1 MGVSALQEQKSEGDA
16 PPPRQGEWFFD
27 DAEALVGVK
36 ESVGLGED
44 PDMLGDGAKPNAEED
59 ERAGAGLPRV
69 SYLGGTRAKAHTK
82 P

>member
-1 MGVSALQEQKSEGDA
+1 MIFLN
-16 PPPRQGEWFFD
+16 GED
-27 DAEALVGVK
+27 HIAEAIDVEECAGA
-36 ESVGLGED
+36 SD
-44 PDMLGDGAKPNAEED
+44 DTDMLGDGAKPNAEED